1 MKEPGQAQQPS
12 PLWGPGYGLLQRP
25 RLKAPPFLGG
35 DDLLVIECVRRY
47 DWRCMIKVLL
57 LIFEPVATW
66 EKIDRAQRSVAF
78 ILFLYLLPL
87 LLITLAGEA
96 YGISQWGKQQGMLGQ
111 IVKVPREAV
120 IFYETAQLGLSLLVV
135 FVGARLI
142 RSIAE
147 SLHRHPTYTQAFT
160 TVAYALAPLFMIRL
174 LDATPAMN
182 AWVTWGI
189 GICLTLA
196 VFYNGLPRVLKPDP
210 ATALGLYFLSVLVLA
225 VLTGLARFVATL
237 LLQQK
242 FSFPI

>member
-1 MKEPGQAQQPS
+1 
-12 PLWGPGYGLLQRP
+12 
-25 RLKAPPFLGG
+25 
-35 DDLLVIECVRRY
+35 
-47 DWRCMIKVLL
+47 MIKVLL
-57 LIFEPVATW
+57 LIFDPVATW

-78 ILFLYLLPL
+78 ILFLYLLPV

-111 IVKVPREAV
+111 QVKVTQGV
-120 IFYETAQLGLSLLVV
+120 IILYEVAELGSSLLVV
-135 FVGARLI
+135 FVGAKLI
-142 RSIAE
+142 KAISE
-147 SLHRHPTYTQAFT
+147 SLHGRPTYTQAFT
-160 TVAYALAPLFMIRL
+160 LVAYALAPLFVVRL
-174 LDATPAMN
+174 LDAIPAMN

-210 ATALGLYFLSVLVLA
+210 ATALGLYFLSVLVLV

-242 FSFPI
+242 ITFPV

>member
-1 MKEPGQAQQPS
+1 
-12 PLWGPGYGLLQRP
+12 
-25 RLKAPPFLGG
+25 
-35 DDLLVIECVRRY
+35 
-47 DWRCMIKVLL
+47 MIKVLL

-66 EKIDRAQRSVAF
+66 EKIDKAQRSVVF

-87 LLITLAGEA
+87 LFITLAGEA

-111 IVKVPREAV
+111 LAKVSQGVV
-120 IFYETAQLGLSLLVV
+120 IFYEVAQLGSSLLVV
-135 FVGARLI
+135 FVAAKLI
-142 RSIAE
+142 KSIGV
-147 SLHRHPTYTQAFT
+147 SLHGRPTYTQAFT
-160 TVAYALAPLFMIRL
+160 AVAYSLAPLFMVRL
-174 LDATPAMN
+174 LDAIPAMN

-210 ATALGLYFLSVLVLA
+210 ATALGLYFLSVLVLV

-242 FSFPI
+242 ITFPV